1 MPHSAL
7 KTIYYSLVH
16 PHLTYGLLAWGQSI
30 QCSSL
35 NKTFLCKKR
44 AIRIINRAAYNSHT
58 DPLFKTSK
66 ILKLHDLYKLQECL
80 FTYGFERKQLPTSFT
95 HYFRHTHDIHP
106 HIHTRQSHL
115 IHETI
120 ARNTFIA
127 NLPQHKISHIWN
139 QNASNINMNESK
151 ETNKRKMKQLMLNTY
166 LENVNCT
173 NPYCKKCQRNANAN
187 PVQPVT

>member
-1 MPHSAL
+1 ML
-7 KTIYYSLVH
+7 
-16 PHLTYGLLAWGQSI
+16 
-30 QCSSL
+30 CSSL
-35 NKTFLCKKR
+35 NKTFLLQKR
-44 AIRIINRAAYNSHT
+44 AIRSINRAAYNSHT

-66 ILKLHDLYKLQECL
+66 ILKLHDLYILQACL
-80 FTYGFERKQLPTSFT
+80 FTYDFERKQLPTSFT

-139 QNASNINMNESK
+139 QNASNIDIILLYCGTKCTFWALCHS
-151 ETNKRKMKQLMLNTY
+151 LCLLGMLVKNRGVKIT
-166 LENVNCT
+166 
-173 NPYCKKCQRNANAN
+173 K
-187 PVQPVT
+187 